1 MTKLDIVV
9 TITLYL
15 SQVLVAGDIRHL
27 YDTDDAAEIEKWD
40 LNFAK
45 DSSPVMKKHN
55 RRAHI
60 RKLTGKKQYK
70 VGSPCGSDNRSDQLI
85 GSLKRTCSEPAL
97 ALNKESPNTFISPA
111 KKFINTFMSK
121 KL

>member
-1 MTKLDIVV
+1 M
-9 TITLYL
+9 
-15 SQVLVAGDIRHL
+15 AGDIRHL
-27 YDTDDAAEIEKWD
+27 YDTDDSAEIERWD

-45 DSSPVMKKHN
+45 DASPVMKKHN

-70 VGSPCGSDNRSDQLI
+70 IASSDSDPDATI

-97 ALNKESPNTFISPA
+97 ALNKESANSYISPA
-111 KKFINTFMSK
+111 KKFMNNFKSK
-121 KL
+121 KM